1 MKNSE
6 VANEWFQFAKTDL
19 ESAKFLT
26 KMHPLPIEVICYHCQ
41 QSAEKYLKGYI
52 ALNGGN
58 IVKIH
63 DLVILNKASKN
74 YSAKFKHID
83 DECIELVAYGVQ
95 VRYPYE
101 LEVNEEDMKT
111 ALVCAEKIAKFIEDA
126 IKEIK

>member
-6 VANEWFQFAKTDL
+6 VANEWFQFGKTDL
-19 ESAKFLT
+19 EAAKFLT

-52 ALNGGN
+52 AFNGSS
-58 IVKIH
+58 IAKTH
-63 DLVILNKASKN
+63 DLVILNKTCKN
-74 YSAKFKHID
+74 YSDNFRDID

-101 LEVNEEDMKT
+101 LEVNEQDMKT
-111 ALVCAEKIAKFIEDA
+111 ALICAEKIAKFIEDA
-126 IKEIK
+126 INEIK